1 MRDFEVE
8 LLQKYTVKVLDSN
21 RICCP
26 RSTLSNSP
34 VHPVRSPAT
43 GPLCQ
48 LTAPFNAFT
57 VKFKI
62 RAHFK
67 SSAGWLDHGNASAGW
82 LDCSQYEVL
91 SATIIV
97 TFMNVSS
104 SDSDDSYAV

>member
-43 GPLCQ
+43 GPLRQ

-82 LDCSQYEVL
+82 LDCSTKCTGEKHSRPRLLPQTPAL
-91 SATIIV
+91 A
-97 TFMNVSS
+97 
-104 SDSDDSYAV
+104 AAGL